1 MVIKMVKMPPEVK
14 EALAKQKPIPIATA
28 TKDGTPNVVFIG
40 LMKVVDDETLLIVD
54 NFFLKTAANLSENP
68 RISVLC
74 YDTDTKKSY
83 QIKGSTKVLKAGPQ
97 FDEMRKWVQSVNP
110 KLPAK
115 AAVVIKIEAVYDAM
129 WGPTA
134 GKLIV

>member
-1 MVIKMVKMPPEVK
+1 MVKMPTEVK
-14 EALAKQKPIPIATA
+14 EALLKQKPIPIATA
-28 TKDGTPNVVFIG
+28 TKDGTPNVIFIG
-40 LMKVVDDETLLIVD
+40 LMKILDDETLLLAD

-83 QIKGSTKVLKAGPQ
+83 QIKGSAKIYKSGPQ
-97 FDEMRKWVQSVNP
+97 FDEMRKWVHGVNP

-115 AAVVIKIEAVYDAM
+115 AAVVVKVEAVYDAM
-129 WGPTA
+129 WGPSA

>member
-1 MVIKMVKMPPEVK
+1 MYLVKMPTEVK
-14 EALAKQKPIPIATA
+14 EALQKQKPIPIATA
-28 TKDGTPNVVFIG
+28 TKDGTPNVIFIG
-40 LMKVVDDETLLIVD
+40 LMKILDDETLMLAD

-74 YDTDTKKSY
+74 YDGDTKKSY
-83 QIKGSTKVLKAGPQ
+83 QSKGSAKIYKAGPM
-97 FDEMRKWVQSVNP
+97 FDEMRKWVHGVNP

-115 AAVVIKIEAVYDAM
+115 AAVVVKVEAVYDAM
-129 WGPTA
+129 WGPSA

>member
-1 MVIKMVKMPPEVK
+1 MVKMPPEVK
-14 EALAKQKPIPIATA
+14 EALLKQKPIPIATA
-28 TKDGTPNVVFIG
+28 TKDGTPNVIFIG
-40 LMKVVDDETLLIVD
+40 LMKVLDDETLLLAD

-74 YDTDTKKSY
+74 YDTDTKRSY
-83 QIKGSTKVLKAGPQ
+83 QIKGSARIYKAGPH
-97 FDEMRKWVQSVNP
+97 FDEMRKWVHGVNP

-115 AAVVIKIEAVYDAM
+115 AAVVVKVEAVYDAM
-129 WGPTA
+129 WGPSA

>member
-1 MVIKMVKMPPEVK
+1 MVKMPTEVK
-14 EALAKQKPIPIATA
+14 EALLKQKPIPIATA

-40 LMKVVDDETLLIVD
+40 LLKILDDETLLLAD

-74 YDTDTKKSY
+74 YDGETKKSY
-83 QIKGSTKVLKAGPQ
+83 QIKGSVKVHKAGPQ
-97 FDEMRKWVQSVNP
+97 FDEMRKWVHGVNP

-115 AAVVIKIEAVYDAM
+115 AAVVVTVQAVYDAM
-129 WGPTA
+129 WGPSA

>member
-1 MVIKMVKMPPEVK
+1 MVKMPTEVK

-28 TKDGTPNVVFIG
+28 TRDGTPNVVFIG
-40 LMKVVDDETLLIVD
+40 LMKLLDDETLLLAD

-68 RISVLC
+68 RISILC

-83 QIKGSTKVLKAGPQ
+83 QIKGSAKVYKAGPM
-97 FDEMRKWVQSVNP
+97 FDEMRKWVHGVNP

-115 AAVVIKIEAVYDAM
+115 AAVVVKVEAVYDAM
-129 WGPTA
+129 WGPSA

>member
-1 MVIKMVKMPPEVK
+1 MVKMPPEVK

-28 TKDGTPNVVFIG
+28 TKDGTPNVIFIG
-40 LMKVVDDETLLIVD
+40 LMKILDDETLLLAD

-74 YDTDTKKSY
+74 YDSETKRSY
-83 QIKGSTKVLKAGPQ
+83 QIKGSAKTYKAGPI
-97 FDEMRKWVQSVNP
+97 FEEMRKWVHGVNP

-115 AAVVIKIEAVYDAM
+115 AAVVVKVEAVYDAM
-129 WGPTA
+129 WGPSA